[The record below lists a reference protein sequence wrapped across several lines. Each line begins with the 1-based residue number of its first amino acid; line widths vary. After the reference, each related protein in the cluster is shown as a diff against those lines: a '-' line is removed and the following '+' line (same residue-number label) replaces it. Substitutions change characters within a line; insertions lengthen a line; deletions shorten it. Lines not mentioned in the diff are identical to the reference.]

1 MDLLDWHRDRLSA
14 RRLAVLI
21 KHMPRDSALLSE
33 TDGEAAEWSTTDYL
47 LAAVVDHLAVS
58 NWMFSTVN
66 SGEDSE
72 PMDPPKPVPRPGDRA
87 NAAMAATET
96 SAAPEPPADAGS
108 EPLSP
113 AELAR
118 FFS

>member
-47 LAAVVDHLAVS
+47 LAAVVDHLAVA
-58 NWMFSTVN
+58 NWMFSSVN
-66 SGEDSE
+66 SAEDSE
-72 PMDPPKPVPRPGDRA
+72 PLDPPRPVPRPGDGA
-87 NAAMAATET
+87 NVPA
-96 SAAPEPPADAGS
+96 ADAGAS
-108 EPLSP
+108 VAPDVRPDAEPEPLSP
-113 AELAR
+113 TELAR